1 MNKLILCLVVLL
13 SFSLYAQDEDTV
25 PELNAEGVES
35 TPAVTE
41 EAAQETV
48 PAVTEEAL
56 SGVTEEAAQETVPA
70 VTEEAAPVAT
80 EEAAP
85 VIPVAIETRKN
96 TPISKT
102 ELEEKGSF
110 KPTES
115 HWYSTFGF
123 EAMEY
128 LLPFSYSGSKE
139 SFSEEQRQLYGGR
152 LGFGGEIYLGAG
164 FMTSTRVEGYYM
176 GTLFESAKTADPELE
191 DETVATIK
199 DAGQIYGADIVQ
211 TLSFIWELKTRN
223 PLIDEMTYLT
233 VEPFIEGGIGK
244 AWAFN
249 KKDYSYDTG
258 VVVEE
263 YDQSFND
270 ELTNV
275 KFGGG
280 INFTSRQGFFL
291 SLKVTQNRYDITKR
305 RTKGYFYK
313 DGDASAQVASNP
325 SSDLDPVM
333 VYSLGGGYK
342 F

>member
-1 MNKLILCLVVLL
+1 MVLL

-25 PELNAEGVES
+25 PELNAEGFES
-35 TPAVTE
+35 TPSVTE
-41 EAAQETV
+41 EAAEETV
-48 PAVTEEAL
+48 PD
-56 SGVTEEAAQETVPA
+56 VTEEAAEETVPD
-70 VTEEAAPVAT
+70 VTEEAASEVT
-80 EEAAP
+80 EEATP
-85 VIPVAIETRKN
+85 VVTEEETPVTPVAVVTQKDET
-96 TPISKT
+96 ISKT
-102 ELEEKGSF
+102 EIQEESGF
-110 KPTES
+110 KATES
-115 HWYSTFGF
+115 HWYATFGF

-128 LLPFSYSGSKE
+128 LLPFSYSGAKE
-139 SFSEEQRQLYGGR
+139 TFPEEQRQLYGGR

-164 FMTSTRVEGYYM
+164 LMTSTRVEGYYM
-176 GTLFESAKTADPELE
+176 GTLFESAQTADPELE

-313 DGDASAQVASNP
+313 DGDASAQVASDP
-325 SSDLDPVM
+325 STDLDPVM